1 MKEKTKEEKE
11 ADMFAKINESI
22 QIGLSIM
29 DKYFEKIDS
38 KTIENNDGD
47 DEYEDNDNK
56 YENPE
61 GLILYELKDPYI
73 LRPLPYLIG
82 SSQYI
87 EDDTIGLR
95 DTDEDDDEEEVED
108 DEKTDDE
115 DSGSDGNGN
124 KLVDGFSCFLVFFSC
139 FELQIPVLQIMHDP
153 KPTN

>member
-11 ADMFAKINESI
+11 ADMFAKISESI

-38 KTIENNDGD
+38 KTIANNDDD

-82 SSQYI
+82 SSQSI
-87 EDDTIGLR
+87 EDDSIGLR
-95 DTDEDDDEEEVED
+95 DTDEDDDEEEEEAED
-108 DEKTDDE
+108 DEKIDDE
-115 DSGSDGNGN
+115 DDDSDIDGN
-124 KLVDGFSCFLVFFSC
+124 KIVDGFVFFLFFFSC
-139 FELQIPVLQIMHDP
+139 FELQKPVF
-153 KPTN
+153 